1 MITITKKDEEI
12 HIVQDDFLLK
22 QSKVM
27 ELFYF
32 IILINNIQVILY
44 KTTRF

>member
-27 ELFYF
+27 ELFY
-32 IILINNIQVILY
+32 NIMWFLY
-44 KTTRF
+44 TNTNKHR